1 MTSPAGVMRAE
12 LTFLKMSGSGNDFL
26 VFDARAG
33 LAPGLDLPETIV
45 RLCARGSGVGA
56 DGVVFIEPA
65 SDALFRMRYHNADG
79 SRAELCGNAALC
91 STRLAV
97 ELGLAKEGHEFRFQT
112 DSGPMRAR
120 MEGGVPEIFFA
131 AVSEVHPSAQGIAP
145 LEGEERLGYALV
157 GVPHLVIACANAEQ
171 AEVAG
176 RGSVLR
182 RHSSLPN
189 GANVNFVSRS
199 DDVWRYRTYERGVEA
214 ETLACGTGAV
224 ATAILLAEWGETADP
239 VRLRTSSG
247 EVLTVRLS
255 SAAGEWY
262 PSLSGPARI
271 VYEGMLR
278 EY

>member
-1 MTSPAGVMRAE
+1 MTSTAGVMRAE
-12 LTFLKMSGSGNDFL
+12 LTFLKMSGSGNDFI

-33 LAPGLDLPETIV
+33 LAPELDAPETIV

-65 SDALFRMRYHNADG
+65 TDALFRMRYHNADG

-97 ELGLAKEGHEFRFQT
+97 DLGLAKEGHEFQFQT

-120 MEGGVPEIFFA
+120 MEDGVPEIYFA
-131 AVSEVHPSAQGIAP
+131 PVSEVRPSAQGIP
-145 LEGEERLGYALV
+145 RLEGEARLGFAV
-157 GVPHLVIACANAEQ
+157 AGVPHLVIACTDAEQ
-171 AEVAG
+171 ADVVG

-182 RHSSLPN
+182 RHPSLPR
-189 GANVNFVSRS
+189 GANVNFVSASGS
-199 DDVWRYRTYERGVEA
+199 DWRYRTYERGVEA

-224 ATAILLAEWGETADP
+224 ATAILLAEWGETQEP

-247 EVLTVRLS
+247 EVLTVRLGR
-255 SAAGEWY
+255 AGGEWH
-262 PSLSGPARI
+262 PSLSGPARV